1 MRHARVD
8 DIGRLTSA
16 AGVPILELAAEEG
29 TLEQAYLDLTA
40 TEAEFAAQSPT
51 QPQEA

>member
-16 AGVPILELAAEEG
+16 AGVPIL
-29 TLEQAYLDLTA
+29 DLTA

-51 QPQEA
+51 QPLDA

>member
-8 DIGRLTSA
+8 DIGRMA
-16 AGVPILELAAEEG
+16 AEAGVPLLELAPEEG

-40 TEAEFAAQSPT
+40 GEAEFTA